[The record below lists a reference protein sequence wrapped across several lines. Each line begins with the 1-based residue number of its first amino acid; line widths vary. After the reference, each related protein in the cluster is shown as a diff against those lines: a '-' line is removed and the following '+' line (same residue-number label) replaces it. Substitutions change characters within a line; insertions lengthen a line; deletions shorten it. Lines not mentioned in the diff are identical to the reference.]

1 MTASNASMEVPG
13 VGGSAE
19 EDLDDDVSS
28 SLADDDDDAH
38 NRDVLNRRF
47 SFLEKAD
54 DEKKRGASLLIFVS
68 LCFEV
73 RKVGAA
79 TKSVDAIGK
88 VKFCN
93 TRVTKVKMRKQRTR
107 SSGVPS
113 KSCPMVLT
121 TYKIFYKALLNYYY

>member
-13 VGGSAE
+13 VGGRAE
-19 EDLDDDVSS
+19 EDLDDDVSLS
-28 SLADDDDDAH
+28 ADDDDDAH

-88 VKFCN
+88 VKLCK

>member
-13 VGGSAE
+13 VGGRAE

-28 SLADDDDDAH
+28 SADDDDDAH

-79 TKSVDAIGK
+79 TKSVDDILK
-88 VKFCN
+88 VKLCT
-93 TRVTKVKMRKQRTR
+93 TRVFKVK
-107 SSGVPS
+107 
-113 KSCPMVLT
+113 
-121 TYKIFYKALLNYYY
+121 I

>member
-1 MTASNASMEVPG
+1 MEVPG

-28 SLADDDDDAH
+28 SLADDDDDAR

-88 VKFCN
+88 ELCN

-113 KSCPMVLT
+113 KSCPMVNT
-121 TYKIFYKALLNYYY
+121 TSKIFYKALLNYYY